1 MNKQLQISFLV
12 IFMSLT
18 LHACGPKAFTKGQ
31 YSDPEEVILLDDK
44 FNENDMQLMANTM
57 VNSLIEYEQIKNSS
71 DRPIIMVGKVRNRTS
86 EHVDMKALTDKIRTA
101 LIRSGKFQFSD
112 KDAREELAEEYEYQN
127 SGFVNSETAKSRGNQ
142 ASVDFII
149 TGDLSSNVQ
158 QVGKDKVVYYK
169 LNVNLVDVDKN
180 IITWADEREVRKKYR
195 KRNISN

>member
-169 LNVNLVDVDKN
+169 LNVNLVDVEKN

>member
-142 ASVDFII
+142 ASVNFII